1 MNPERTIGET
11 LRLAREG
18 KALTLEEVRDETRI
32 ALSVLHALERDRFS
46 ELPGP
51 IYVKNH
57 IRVLSEL
64 LDLDRE
70 FLLERYEEAVTGEKA
85 QPAEEA
91 VWSEENVR
99 EVRLTG
105 WRPGRTFWAVAI
117 AVVAIVLFVTW
128 APWRY
133 FGGEVA
139 APTTPAEQEIPAETA
154 TQPALPLTDFP
165 FLPEGYEAVPAS
177 AVDDPLVL
185 RITSDGAARVLVN
198 VDDRR
203 NLFHEFDGSGGAWT
217 VEGEEYFFFSAL
229 DLDKLSL
236 TFDGETLVLP
246 STPGGE
252 ISGWRIDAA
261 SVGRAP

>member
-64 LDLDRE
+64 LELDRE
-70 FLLERYEEAVTGEKA
+70 SLLERYEEAVTGEKA
-85 QPAEEA
+85 QPDEEA
-91 VWSEENVR
+91 VWSEEKVR
-99 EVRLTG
+99 EVRFTG
-105 WRPGRTFWAVAI
+105 WRPGRTFLAVAI
-117 AVVAIVLFVTW
+117 AVVAIVLLVTW

-133 FGGEVA
+133 FGGEDAGEVA
-139 APTTPAEQEIPAETA
+139 QVKQETPAETPAA
-154 TQPALPLTDFP
+154 PPLPLDDFP
-165 FLPEGYEAVPAS
+165 FLPEGYEATAGAV
-177 AVDDPLVL
+177 VDDPLVL

-203 NLFHEFDGSGGAWT
+203 NLFHEFEGSGGAWT

-236 TFDGETLVLP
+236 TLDGETLVLP

-261 SVGRAP
+261 SVGRE